1 MKEMRRKV
9 QVTIETLGESQDK
22 LEEIAYE
29 MLNLSD
35 IIRNNSLETKEMIEQ
50 LFLADSMEKRKEA
63 AQFVKGSLDKVI
75 EASEELSYY
84 VHLNEEHFAIQRE
97 CIEEA
102 KQMCD
107 FIHCFLDGIL

>member
-1 MKEMRRKV
+1 MKEMSRKV
-9 QVTIETLGESQDK
+9 QETIETLGESQDK

-35 IIRNNSLETKEMIEQ
+35 IIKNNALETKAMIEK
-50 LFLADSMEKRKEA
+50 LFLADSIEERKEA
-63 AQFVKGSLDKVI
+63 AEFVKGSLDRVI
-75 EASEELSYY
+75 EASEELSYS

-107 FIHCFLDGIL
+107 FIHCFLDGVL